1 MKNNKHIVKTTN
13 VLYHKGGSDKELHFY
28 ESKSGKNLI
37 LEYIDSLSVN
47 EQIDGYSVL
56 QCLEEGRMDEI
67 IYIYCMP
74 AENRKIK
81 QKNETKRLW
90 RKEQK
95 NWKEN

>member
-1 MKNNKHIVKTTN
+1 M
-13 VLYHKGGSDKELHFY
+13 ELHFY

-47 EQIDGYSVL
+47 EQ
-56 QCLEEGRMDEI
+56 MEI

-81 QKNETKRLW
+81 QKNETNRLW

>member
-1 MKNNKHIVKTTN
+1 M
-13 VLYHKGGSDKELHFY
+13 ELHFY

-47 EQIDGYSVL
+47 EQ
-56 QCLEEGRMDEI
+56 MEI